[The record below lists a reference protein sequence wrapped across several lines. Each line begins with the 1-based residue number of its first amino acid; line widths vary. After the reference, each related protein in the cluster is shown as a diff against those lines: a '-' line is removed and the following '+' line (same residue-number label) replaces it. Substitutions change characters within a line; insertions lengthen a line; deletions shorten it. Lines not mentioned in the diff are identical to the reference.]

1 APCDPLLLATIPGL
15 AVGQC
20 RAGLSFLSIP
30 IPVGYQRFGR
40 TTTPIYDSRQRY
52 PDFNENPVLLKP
64 GDILRWR
71 SVDRDGYDRIWAGIE
86 DGTYRFPIRKVTF
99 EPEGYL
105 RDPPGYTK
113 GLMGGG

>member
-1 APCDPLLLATIPGL
+1 M
-15 AVGQC
+15 
-20 RAGLSFLSIP
+20 
-30 IPVGYQRFGR
+30 
-40 TTTPIYDSRQRY
+40 
-52 PDFNENPVLLKP
+52 LLKP